1 MSSTE
6 FDPLNSEIWNCDK
19 LLEFRCS
26 QRWQG
31 LTETSN
37 PKQRYCQA
45 CQKNVHLCS
54 TPEEFITNG
63 KLGYCVAIPVDLT
76 PSKAIMLRV
85 VGRPSHEE
93 VQKWHEASQ
102 KSSNWWM
109 LVLSQQP
116 FFTALTSNLA
126 LMTVRR
132 IMTSHKFLSMI
143 ATQENDRFS

>member
-45 CQKNVHLCS
+45 CQKNVHLW
-54 TPEEFITNG
+54 
-63 KLGYCVAIPVDLT
+63 
-76 PSKAIMLRV
+76 V
-85 VGRPSHEE
+85 VLKRKGCRKIS
-93 VQKWHEASQ
+93 
-102 KSSNWWM
+102 
-109 LVLSQQP
+109 
-116 FFTALTSNLA
+116 
-126 LMTVRR
+126 R
-132 IMTSHKFLSMI
+132 
-143 ATQENDRFS
+143 